1 VARLGG
7 PGRENYGI
15 YVAYMKKGV
24 PKGAR
29 GGGVGV
35 GEVLNPAHAATAHG
49 REQQKA
55 AAGSSRRNSKRLEQ
69 STSWVERKSRAARG
83 HNSHSQTQPN

>member
-1 VARLGG
+1 
-7 PGRENYGI
+7 
-15 YVAYMKKGV
+15 MKKGAR
-24 PKGAR
+24 KRAR
-29 GGGVGV
+29 GGGS
-35 GEVLNPAHAATAHG
+35 EWERYLIQPTLRRPTAES
-49 REQQKA
+49 EQQKA